1 MNIPEKIR
9 VLHQTYQISEVDNLH
24 DGADDLYGQVRY
36 LEERILLNSGASGEA
51 KKAALMHETIHAID
65 EMFQIGLEE
74 KQVEQLG
81 VGIYN
86 LIRDNP
92 EVFTER

>member
-51 KKAALMHETIHAID
+51 KKAALMHETIHVID
-65 EMFQIGLEE
+65 EMFQIGL
-74 KQVEQLG
+74 VLPILA
-81 VGIYN
+81 VTFALTA
-86 LIRDNP
+86 LIVNVLR
-92 EVFTER
+92 VLA